1 MRARNNRGGGVIS
14 TDVKRKVALITG
26 ASAGIGM
33 ALAGVFASQRNDL
46 ILAARRGDRLHEI
59 ADELRARDGIEVH
72 VIAADLA
79 APDGSRRLFEK
90 VRQLGLD
97 VEYLVNN
104 AGFGTFGRFAEI
116 DADRSMD
123 LVRLNVGAVTELSAL
138 FLPAM
143 VERGS
148 GRIMNVASLAAFM
161 PGPLM
166 AAYYASKAYVLHL
179 SEALSEEL
187 DGSGVTVTALCPG
200 PVRTE
205 FQDVADMHDSGL
217 VAGKPLISVAAV
229 AEIGYRAMM
238 SGKRV
243 AIPGLAMKLM
253 AFGVRFA
260 PRRFVAKF
268 VHRLMERRQA

>member
-1 MRARNNRGGGVIS
+1 
-14 TDVKRKVALITG
+14 
-26 ASAGIGM
+26 M
-33 ALAGVFASQRNDL
+33 ALASVFARQRNDL
-46 ILAARRGDRLHEI
+46 ILVARRGDRLQEI
-59 ADELRARDGIEVH
+59 ADDLRAGAGAEVH
-72 VIAADLA
+72 AIAADLA
-79 APDGSRRLFEK
+79 APDGNQILFEK
-90 VRQLGLD
+90 VRQLDLD

-104 AGFGTFGRFAEI
+104 AGFGTFGPFSEI

-166 AAYYASKAYVLHL
+166 ATYYASKAYVLHF

-187 DGSGVTVTALCPG
+187 EGSGVTVTALCPG

-217 VAGKPLISVAAV
+217 VAGKQLISVAAV
-229 AEIGYRAMM
+229 AEFGYRAMM
-238 SGKRV
+238 EGKRI

-260 PRRFVAKF
+260 PRRFVAKY
-268 VHRLMERRQA
+268 VHRLMEERQR

>member
-1 MRARNNRGGGVIS
+1 MPTIVE
-14 TDVKRKVALITG
+14 RKVALITG

-33 ALAGVFASQRNDL
+33 ALADVFSRQRNNL

-59 ADELRARDGIEVH
+59 ADELRERDGIDVY
-72 VIAADLA
+72 VLVADLA
-79 APDGSRRLFEK
+79 APDGSKGLYAEVQRLD
-90 VRQLGLD
+90 LD

-104 AGFGTFGRFAEI
+104 AGFGTYGPFAEI
-116 DADRSMD
+116 DADRSTD

-148 GRIMNVASLAAFM
+148 GRIMNVASMAAFQ

-166 AAYYASKAYVLHL
+166 AAYYASKAYVLHF

-187 DGSGVTVTALCPG
+187 EGSGVTVTALCPG
-200 PVRTE
+200 AVQTE
-205 FQDVADMHDSGL
+205 FQDVAAMHESGL
-217 VAGKPLISVAAV
+217 VAGKRLISVATV

-238 SGKRV
+238 NGKPIV
-243 AIPGLAMKLM
+243 IPGFMMNLM

-268 VHRLMERRQA
+268 VHRMMEERQ

>member
-1 MRARNNRGGGVIS
+1 MQ
-14 TDVKRKVALITG
+14 RKVALITG

-33 ALAGVFASQRNDL
+33 GLASVFARQRHDL
-46 ILAARRGDRLHEI
+46 ILTARRGDRLREI
-59 ADELRARDGIEVH
+59 GHELRERDGIEAH
-72 VIAADLA
+72 VCEADLA
-79 APDGSRRLFEK
+79 APDGSRRLFEE
-90 VRQLGLD
+90 VRRLGLD

-104 AGFGTFGRFAEI
+104 AGFGTFGPLAET
-116 DADRSMD
+116 DVDRSMD

-148 GRIMNVASLAAFM
+148 GRIMNVASLAAFQ

-166 AAYYASKAYVLHL
+166 AAYYASKAYVLHF

-187 DGSGVTVTALCPG
+187 EGSGVTVTALCPG

-205 FQDVADMHDSGL
+205 FLDVADMHDSGL
-217 VAGKPLISVAAV
+217 VAGKHLISVPTV
-229 AEIGYRAMM
+229 AEFGYRAMM
-238 SGKRV
+238 EGKAV

-268 VHRLMERRQA
+268 VHRLMEERQR